1 VTDPVHPCLVIAHR
15 GASGSRPE
23 NTLEAFRH
31 ARALG
36 ADWVELDVRR
46 SADGALVV
54 HHDAHLAD
62 GRAIV
67 ETRAADLPAAVPT
80 LSAALDACAG
90 MGVNVE
96 IKNDPVEPDFDPAH
110 DVAVAV
116 AEATRAWLGP
126 AGPAAGRVIVSSFAM
141 ETVDRLRATA
151 PDLPTGWLTF
161 DLQDPV
167 AVVERTSAHGH
178 AAIHPYDAFVDRG
191 LVDRAHAAGLA
202 VYVWTVDDPGR
213 MTDLVGMGVDGI
225 ITNHP
230 DRARAVVDRLRADRL
245 SPRPGGG

>member
-1 VTDPVHPCLVIAHR
+1 MPERPCACLVIAHR

-46 SADGALVV
+46 SADGVLVV
-54 HHDAHLAD
+54 HHDAHLPD

-67 ETRAADLPAAVPT
+67 ETRAADLPAPVPA

-96 IKNDPVEPDFDPAH
+96 IKNDPSEPDFDPAH
-110 DVAVAV
+110 EIAVAV
-116 AEATRAWLGP
+116 AQATRAWLGP
-126 AGPAAGRVIVSSFAM
+126 EGAAAGRVIVSSFAM
-141 ETVDRLRATA
+141 ETIDRLRVAA
-151 PDLPTGWLTF
+151 PELPTGWLTF
-161 DLQDPV
+161 DLRDPA
-167 AVVERTSAHGH
+167 AVVERAVAHGH
-178 AAIHPYDAFVDRG
+178 AAIHPYDPFVDRS
-191 LVDRAHAAGLA
+191 LVEQAHAAGLA

-213 MTDLVGMGVDGI
+213 MAELVGMGVDGI

-230 DRARAVVDRLRADRL
+230 DRARTVLDRRRRDGL

>member
-1 VTDPVHPCLVIAHR
+1 VRPCLVIAHR

-46 SADGALVV
+46 SADGVLVV
-54 HHDAHLAD
+54 HHDAHLPD

-67 ETRAADLPAAVPT
+67 ETLAADLPDPVPT
-80 LSAALDACAG
+80 LAAALEACTG

-96 IKNDPVEPDFDPAH
+96 IKNDPTEPDFDGTH
-110 DVAVAV
+110 DAAVAV
-116 AEATRAWLGP
+116 AEAVATWL
-126 AGPAAGRVIVSSFAM
+126 AAGGLPPERVIVSSFAM
-141 ETVDRLRATA
+141 ETVDRLREVA

-161 DLQDPV
+161 DLLDPV
-167 AVVERTSAHGH
+167 AVVERTVAHGH
-178 AAIHPYDAFVDRG
+178 AAVHPYDPFVDRR

-213 MTDLVGMGVDGI
+213 MAELVALGVDGI

-230 DRARAVVDRLRADRL
+230 DRARDVVDRLTR
-245 SPRPGGG
+245 RPSGG